1 MFSMKNRPANST
13 DRIWLNLVKEILF
26 SKEYEESID
35 FLNEKENHSCK
46 CVLEN
51 RLSFESLN
59 FSSNFES
66 ENIVFNSKF
75 VMSAY
80 GELKK

>member
-1 MFSMKNRPANST
+1 MKNRPGNSV
-13 DRIWLNLVKEILF
+13 DRIWVNLVKEILF
-26 SKEYEESID
+26 SKEYEESTD

-46 CVLEN
+46 CMLEN

-66 ENIVFNSKF
+66 ENSVFNSKF
-75 VMSAY
+75 VMSTY